1 MKTLSLALLCLTLFV
16 TLTSG
21 KNHVK
26 REQMYKTKRDAST
39 FLKSKNDQGVVA
51 PGDFEKLEEAAEN
64 AHEVA
69 EEANTE
75 PKNEVAEEDSEAQ
88 YESFEECVS
97 ECYWHDWKLD
107 FKGVGFEERMEASQ
121 GRPDGPMEKFV
132 LFPDGNK
139 APELS
144 SICTACF
151 DKNPAGAK
159 VEKKA
164 DAPAEEPT
172 DAPAEATA
180 APGEATAAAE

>member
-39 FLKSKNDQGVVA
+39 FLKSKSDQEVKA
-51 PGDFEKLEEAAEN
+51 PGDFEKLEEAAED
-64 AHEVA
+64 AHEKA
-69 EEANTE
+69 EEANTDSKDE
-75 PKNEVAEEDSEAQ
+75 QAEETSETK
-88 YESFEECVS
+88 YDDFEECVS

-121 GRPDGPMEKFV
+121 GHPDGPMEKFV

-139 APELS
+139 KPELS
-144 SICTACF
+144 KICTSCF
-151 DKNPAGAK
+151 DKQPAGAK